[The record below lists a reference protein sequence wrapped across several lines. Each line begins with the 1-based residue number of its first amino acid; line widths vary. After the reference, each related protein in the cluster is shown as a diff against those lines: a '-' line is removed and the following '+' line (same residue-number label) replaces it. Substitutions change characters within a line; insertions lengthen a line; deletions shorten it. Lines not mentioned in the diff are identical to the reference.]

1 MAAMTSRDRS
11 HSGQLFLV
19 QNWLAEATWQASDEE
34 LLEDLKG
41 TDRNLDAESLRF
53 QEILKRAEIEAGK
66 ARFAAA
72 KAAAER
78 DRARIQRRQG
88 TSADP
93 QAARAL
99 LTQVAANNPQFRE
112 KLMLAARN
120 AKTSVEKLPDNDI
133 QTLIEMAQELGLL
146 PDDRNA

>member
-1 MAAMTSRDRS
+1 MTSRDRS

-34 LLEDLKG
+34 LLEDSKG

-72 KAAAER
+72 KAAAAK
-78 DRARIQRRQG
+78 DRALMQRRQG
-88 TSADP
+88 VSTDP
-93 QAARAL
+93 QAASAL
-99 LTQVAANNPQFRE
+99 LSQLAANNPQFRE

-120 AKTSVEKLPDNDI
+120 AKTSVDKLPDNDV
-133 QTLIEMAQELGLL
+133 QTWIEMAQELGLL
-146 PDDRNA
+146 PDNKNE